1 MRRNKRIETF
11 ERDNALVDII
21 YNHKGKE
28 NAIGTRDLAHALNER
43 GYSVRADAI
52 HTIVNNVMRERH
64 LPICSV
70 TTIGYFWT
78 KSKQDIRAGIDE
90 LQGRIYGLQ
99 ERINLLE
106 SFICE

>member
-1 MRRNKRIETF
+1 MAGRKQIQIF

-28 NAIGTRDLAHALNER
+28 NAIRTRELTRALNER
-43 GYSVRADAI
+43 GYSVRADNI
-52 HTIVNNVMRERH
+52 HNIVNNVMRERH

-70 TTIGYFWT
+70 THVGYFWA
-78 KSKQDIRAGIDE
+78 KSRQDIQAGIDE

-106 SFICE
+106 SFIFE